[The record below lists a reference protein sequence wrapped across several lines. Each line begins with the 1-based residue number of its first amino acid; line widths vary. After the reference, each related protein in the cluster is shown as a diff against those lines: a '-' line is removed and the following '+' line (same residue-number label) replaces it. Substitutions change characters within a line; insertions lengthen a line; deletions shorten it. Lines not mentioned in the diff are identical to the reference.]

1 MPTNE
6 LEKAINKLKKRYQ
19 DHSDDSTVVIGFEIN
34 GGEGL
39 TTTGEKKMEE
49 FRKWSKEK
57 GMDAAYNSNEDLE
70 TLKQTLRNR
79 VDNNNI
85 N

>member
-1 MPTNE
+1 
-6 LEKAINKLKKRYQ
+6 
-19 DHSDDSTVVIGFEIN
+19 
-34 GGEGL
+34 
-39 TTTGEKKMEE
+39 MEE